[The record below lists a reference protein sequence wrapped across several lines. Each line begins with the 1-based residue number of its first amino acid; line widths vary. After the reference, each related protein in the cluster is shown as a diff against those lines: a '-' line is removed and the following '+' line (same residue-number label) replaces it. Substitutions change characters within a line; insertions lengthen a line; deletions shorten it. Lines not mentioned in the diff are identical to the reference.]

1 MPYEPTN
8 WQQGDDITVEKL
20 NKIEQG
26 VADYQIGPKGDPG
39 EDGTNGAKGAKGD
52 KGDQGPAGKDAENQF
67 TDSQKEALLALIEND
82 ELDSE

>member
-1 MPYEPTN
+1 MAYEPTN
-8 WQQGDDITVEKL
+8 WQQGDDITAEKL